1 MTDFVEILNSYKDS
15 KDVLDFID
23 DVQKLRFYYSTQ
35 QFEEMLK
42 HIYHLTIK
50 YSSETIIWN
59 SINRNQPIDYNQ
71 AYQNAENFLRAK
83 GFSMLIQKGYYLS
96 HYLNQEDIAFIEKM
110 SKVMDIKLI

>member
-42 HIYHLTIK
+42 LIHHLTIK

-59 SINRNQPIDYNQ
+59 SINRNQPVDYNQ
-71 AYQNAENFLRAK
+71 AYQNAENFLRTK
-83 GFSMLIQKGYYLS
+83 GFSMLIQKGYDLCQ
-96 HYLNQEDIAFIEKM
+96 LVKQDEIVCIEKM
-110 SKVMDIKLI
+110 RK